1 MSTVAQNPIQTLKD
15 VSKAISSCDPSNNGK
30 NCSCTDP
37 SYIYT
42 NQCKLGSL
50 SQGTSTRTKCYYGST
65 PTGSSGPESS
75 ISSSLA
81 SKASLRLSVKPG
93 NTERQFFTSTNNNS
107 PTVSGSNPIYPASLL
122 FCADP
127 TGSGGTTLSTP
138 SLSYSTTNNQFT
150 EWNTSTKNIQSF
162 NLGFD

>member
-15 VSKAISSCDPSNNGK
+15 VSKAISSCDPSNGT

-50 SQGTSTRTKCYYGST
+50 SQGTSIRTKCYYGST

-93 NTERQFFTSTNNNS
+93 IGDRQFFTSTNNTS
-107 PTVSGSNPIYPASLL
+107 PNVSGSQPSYPASLL

-127 TGSGGTTLSTP
+127 TGLGGTTSSTP
-138 SLSYSTTNNQFT
+138 ELSYSTTNNTFT
-150 EWNTSTKNIQSF
+150 NWGSSIKNTQSF

>member
-1 MSTVAQNPIQTLKD
+1 MSTVAQNPIQTLRD
-15 VSKAISSCDPSNNGK
+15 VSSAISSCDPSTGN

-42 NQCKLGSL
+42 NPCKIGSR
-50 SQGTSTRTKCYYGST
+50 SQGTNTRTKCYYGSI

-75 ISSSLA
+75 VSSSLA

-93 NTERQFFTSTNNNS
+93 TGDRQFFTSTNNNS
-107 PTVSGSNPIYPASLL
+107 PSVSGSQPIYPASLL

-127 TGSGGTTLSTP
+127 TGLGGTTLSTP
-138 SLSYSTTNNQFT
+138 NLSYSTTNNAFT
-150 EWNTSTKNIQSF
+150 NWDSSTKNNQSF